1 MIFLKRFAILIYV
14 TLLLF
19 FSCGLLMFTLH
30 KLEPN
35 FVHGVLD
42 AIYADKGLRIIFG
55 ILSVVL
61 LFLNFIFYQYFSVN
75 VHREKIIAFDNP
87 SGRVT
92 VSMIAMEDL
101 IKRVVETLGGIK
113 DVRPDIKATRRGLKI
128 KIRLALYSDVH
139 IPDITARVQQLV
151 ARKIQESVGLAE
163 PTNIE
168 IYVGKI
174 VSDTSKVKTLDRPT
188 QDKPRLNVPFQ
199 GYRA

>member
-1 MIFLKRFAILIYV
+1 MIFFKRFAILVYV
-14 TLLLF
+14 TLFLF
-19 FSCGLLMFTLH
+19 FSCGLLMYTFHALQMS
-30 KLEPN
+30 
-35 FVHGVLD
+35 FVVDVLQG
-42 AIYADKGLRIIFG
+42 IYKDNNLRLFFG
-55 ILSVVL
+55 ILATVL

-101 IKRVVETLGGIK
+101 IKRVVESLGGIK

-128 KIRLALYSDVH
+128 KIRLTLFSDVH
-139 IPDITARVQQLV
+139 IPDITARVQQIV

-163 PTNIE
+163 PSNIE

-174 VSDTSKVKTLDRPT
+174 VTDASKGKTLDKI
-188 QDKPRLNVPFQ
+188 QEKPRLNIPFQ